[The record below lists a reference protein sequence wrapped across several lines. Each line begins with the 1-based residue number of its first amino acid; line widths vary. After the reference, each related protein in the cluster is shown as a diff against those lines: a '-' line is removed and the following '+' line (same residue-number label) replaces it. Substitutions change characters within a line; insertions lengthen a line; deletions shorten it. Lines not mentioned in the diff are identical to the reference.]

1 MFKTQIPVTII
12 EGNHKEL
19 KPFLFNLLK
28 EYAELSSKNIDVL
41 LSDENMIE
49 FKKAFTS
56 PNVNPDFNYEF
67 YEVLGDS
74 TSNNCIVWYFQRRFF
89 ADVEHIKTSKG
100 SMGPVAIMGRLK
112 QIGFSDV
119 QFSKFAKTLGLMP
132 YITMTNIDETR
143 SMKILEDVFESFIG
157 CLVYNC
163 DKNFGL
169 HTGYVIAYAIIQK
182 LLDSEEISLERESLY
197 EPKSII
203 NEDITKFPKG
213 FKLNYLHTENKNPEK
228 YNEKF
233 ITRAVIVDNNNNVL
247 IETPVYVASNKQEN
261 EQKAAKYLLTNNN
274 YKNLKKM
281 YNIL

>member
-1 MFKTQIPVTII
+1 MVVCLVDCLVDWLVGWLIDCLFGCLV
-12 EGNHKEL
+12 EL
-19 KPFLFNLLK
+19 DVWLFGCL
-28 EYAELSSKNIDVL
+28 V
-41 LSDENMIE
+41 
-49 FKKAFTS
+49 
-56 PNVNPDFNYEF
+56 
-67 YEVLGDS
+67 G
-74 TSNNCIVWYFQRRFF
+74 
-89 ADVEHIKTSKG
+89 
-100 SMGPVAIMGRLK
+100 
-112 QIGFSDV
+112 
-119 QFSKFAKTLGLMP
+119 
-132 YITMTNIDETR
+132 
-143 SMKILEDVFESFIG
+143 FIG

-182 LLDSEEISLERESLY
+182 LLDQEEISLERESLY

-233 ITRAVIVDNNNNVL
+233 ITKAVIVDNNNNVL
-247 IETPVYVASNKQEN
+247 IETPVYTASNKQEN

-274 YKNLKKM
+274 YKNLKRM